1 MILKSY
7 IVEQDLSILDR
18 YQAVLLYGENEGFKD
33 TIKSKLKVNN
43 KESEIINFFENEIV
57 KNKDILQENIVNES
71 LFNKKKI
78 IFIQSVS
85 DKILNEI
92 IESLKKENKDIKII
106 IFADNLDKKSKLRNL
121 FEKEKNL
128 AVLACYADS
137 EKSLINYISKEL
149 IGFKGLTG
157 ELINLIIHNSGSNR
171 KVIQSEIVKI
181 KDFFLEKK
189 IKKNEILEILNIR
202 KDTGFDE
209 IRDNALIGRKDKI
222 NQLLSEIDI
231 VDEDSFYYINNL
243 NFRVLKLIEI
253 NKLDEMFNN
262 YEETLEKIRPPI
274 FWKDKPIYLKQLKIW
289 NLKKLNQ
296 TANKIGEIEALMKK
310 NSQIKKDVIIKNLII
325 SISQEAFTFS

>member
-7 IVEQDLSILDR
+7 IVEQDLSILKQ
-18 YQAVLLYGENEGFKD
+18 YQAVLLYGVNEGFKD
-33 TIKSKLKVNN
+33 EIKSKLKVNN

-57 KNKDILQENIVNES
+57 KNKDILQENIINES

-78 IFIQSVS
+78 IFIQSAS

-92 IESLKKENKDIKII
+92 IESLKKERKDIKII

-157 ELINLIIHNSGSNR
+157 ELINLIIHNSSSNR
-171 KVIQSEIVKI
+171 KIIQSEIVKI

-189 IKKNEILEILNIR
+189 IKKNEILEILNI
-202 KDTGFDE
+202 KENTGFDE

-231 VDEDSFYYINNL
+231 LDEDSFYYINNL

-253 NKLDEMFNN
+253 NKLNEEFNN
-262 YEETLEKIRPPI
+262 YEETIEKIKPPI

-289 NLKKLNQ
+289 NLKKLNE
-296 TANKIGEIEALMKK
+296 TVNKIGETEVLMKK
-310 NSQIKKDVIIKNLII
+310 NSQIKKDVIIKNLIV